1 MRLPVEGAR
10 ARRSNTINKTAA
22 TPSKSRPRI
31 SNVTPRI
38 VGGAGVATALCTGK
52 STEDG
57 PAWVASA
64 GPGDGGTAGDAAGGW
79 SVVGGVVSE
88 RTAGGF
94 SGGTLRSVVAPTAGM
109 LSISGGR

>member
-38 VGGAGVATALCTGK
+38 GGGAGVATALCTGK

-57 PAWVASA
+57 TAWVGSS
-64 GPGDGGTAGDAAGGW
+64 GPEGGGTAGDSGGGW
-79 SVVGGVVSE
+79 SVVGSAVS
-88 RTAGGF
+88 
-94 SGGTLRSVVAPTAGM
+94 V
-109 LSISGGR
+109 